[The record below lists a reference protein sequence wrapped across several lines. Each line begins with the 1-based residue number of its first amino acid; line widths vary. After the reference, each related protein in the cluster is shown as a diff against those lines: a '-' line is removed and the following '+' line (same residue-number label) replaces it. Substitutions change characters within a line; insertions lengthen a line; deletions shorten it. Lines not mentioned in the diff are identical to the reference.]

1 MKHIKIIL
9 TTIFI
14 GLVSVSAMADASYL
28 TIYLKSKKAESF
40 LLKEKPTITYAE
52 GAMVIDGQ
60 ISTSYAIDEI
70 EEFKFTEGSVT
81 EIQTV
86 KNDGILFS
94 YLDNKIVVVS
104 GLNEN
109 ESVCLFGINGAVLR
123 NYKVDGSGNLIIVLP
138 QNNGVYIL
146 KLRDKSFK
154 CLKK

>member
-1 MKHIKIIL
+1 
-9 TTIFI
+9 
-14 GLVSVSAMADASYL
+14 
-28 TIYLKSKKAESF
+28 
-40 LLKEKPTITYAE
+40 
-52 GAMVIDGQ
+52 MVIDGQ